1 MVTFAGVTDV
11 QECGKLCELAANYV
25 TEEFAALGWPQMSL
39 EFEKIFWPYLLAKKK
54 RYVGDKWEPVYQD
67 GVPFMVRKGIDIKGF
82 ETERKDTLPL
92 LKDMMHAV
100 IDALMVQNDEKEAMR
115 RVTETMQQ
123 LIRNEV
129 PMEKLI
135 MSQALSSKVVY
146 KTDSNVV
153 ASVNKQ
159 RRDREKGS
167 EEAVGGRV
175 EYVIVKGYKKS
186 LTTKLAKCPEHVVED
201 GDELNTLWY
210 FEHAIEK
217 PMLGLLEVVE
227 GIDLKPAFER
237 FRAQLNRERLGVTSL
252 ASVFGETG
260 ETSAEGGGSSSTMQ
274 RKAHIP
280 RPPPPPPKRGKRA
293 K

>member
-1 MVTFAGVTDV
+1 
-11 QECGKLCELAANYV
+11 
-25 TEEFAALGWPQMSL
+25 
-39 EFEKIFWPYLLAKKK
+39 
-54 RYVGDKWEPVYQD
+54 
-67 GVPFMVRKGIDIKGF
+67 
-82 ETERKDTLPL
+82 
-92 LKDMMHAV
+92 
-100 IDALMVQNDEKEAMR
+100 
-115 RVTETMQQ
+115 
-123 LIRNEV
+123 
-129 PMEKLI
+129 MEKLV
-135 MSQALSSKVVY
+135 MSQALSSKVVD

-186 LTTKLAKCPEHVVED
+186 LTTHLAKCPEHVAED

-227 GIDLKPAFER
+227 GIDLKPAFDR
-237 FRAQLNRERLGVTSL
+237 FRAHLNRERLGVASL
-252 ASVFGETG
+252 AGFFQAPDK
-260 ETSAEGGGSSSTMQ
+260 AEAAASSSSAPPPLATTPPAAPSALQ

-280 RPPPPPPKRGKRA
+280 RPPPPPPKRGKRV